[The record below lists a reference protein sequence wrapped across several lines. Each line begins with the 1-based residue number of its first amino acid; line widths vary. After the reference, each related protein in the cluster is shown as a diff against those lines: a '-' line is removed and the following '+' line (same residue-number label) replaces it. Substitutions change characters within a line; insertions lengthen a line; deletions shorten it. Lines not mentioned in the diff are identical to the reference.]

1 MLEQGTNEKIKITN
15 DNMFEHITST
25 ENVTSAHKKTNKAG
39 GKYKR
44 TAILFN
50 LYANYNL
57 DILRTS
63 ILNNNYKPSGYYVF
77 QVNDNK
83 SRKVHAPFYVDKI
96 VQHMINNILREFYEP
111 KFIYDSYACIRDKGT
126 QRAVHRI
133 QQFQRAA
140 YRNYKEPTLV
150 KLDIYHFFYEINR
163 DILKKVIGKKI
174 TCKRTL
180 ELLYNIIDNFNEP
193 RGLPLGNLTSQLF
206 ANIILNELDQYIK
219 HVLKIKYYVRYADD
233 MFIIVDGKENG
244 RLLSK
249 HLQTWV
255 KETLDLEIKDKKI
268 VISNT
273 KEIIGLGFKIYK
285 DKIRLLG
292 RNKRKFIKYAKEH
305 SIDSLNSWLGYM
317 SIADNMYFIKKVLS
331 DIDGIVYLNNKFMY
345 EDIKK

>member
-25 ENVTSAHKKTNKAG
+25 ENITSAHKKTNKAG

-96 VQHMINNILREFYEP
+96 VQHMINNVLREFYEP
-111 KFIYDSYACIRDKGT
+111 KFIHDSYACIRDKGT
-126 QRAVHRI
+126 QRAIHRI

-163 DILKKVIGKKI
+163 DILKKVISKKI

-244 RLLSK
+244 KLLSK
-249 HLQTWV
+249 HLQSWV
-255 KETLDLEIKDKKI
+255 KVNLDLMI
-268 VISNT
+268 
-273 KEIIGLGFKIYK
+273 
-285 DKIRLLG
+285 
-292 RNKRKFIKYAKEH
+292 
-305 SIDSLNSWLGYM
+305 
-317 SIADNMYFIKKVLS
+317 
-331 DIDGIVYLNNKFMY
+331 
-345 EDIKK
+345 

>member
-15 DNMFEHITST
+15 DNMFDYITSM
-25 ENVTSAHKKTNKAG
+25 ENVTSAHKKTNKAN

-44 TAILFN
+44 SAILFN

-63 ILNNNYKPSGYYVF
+63 ILKNTYKPLGYYVF

-96 VQHMINNILREFYEP
+96 VQHMINNVLREFYEP
-111 KFIYDSYACIRDKGT
+111 KFIHDSYACIRDKGT
-126 QRAVHRI
+126 QRAIYRI

-163 DILKKVIGKKI
+163 DILKKVIAKKI

-180 ELLYNIIDNFNEP
+180 ELLYGIIDNFNEP

-206 ANIILNELDQYIK
+206 ANIMLNELDQYIK
-219 HVLKIKYYVRYADD
+219 HILKIEYYVRYADD

-244 RLLSK
+244 KLLSK

-268 VISNT
+268 VISNI

-292 RNKRKFIKYAKEH
+292 RNKRKFIIYVKDNRL
-305 SIDSLNSWLGYM
+305 DSLNSWLGYM
-317 SIADNMYFIKKVLS
+317 AISDYMYFVNKVLS
-331 DIDGIVYLNNKFMY
+331 NNNEILFIGNKFVY
-345 EDIKK
+345 K

>member
-1 MLEQGTNEKIKITN
+1 MVKI
-15 DNMFEHITST
+15 DNSNMWEHIISVD
-25 ENVTSAHKKTNKAG
+25 NFYSAHKKTNKG
-39 GKYKR
+39 GSKYKKD
-44 TAILFN
+44 AIEFN
-50 LYANYNL
+50 LLKDHNL
-57 DILRTS
+57 SLLRES
-63 ILNNNYKPSGYYVF
+63 IINGVYTPSGYYIF

-96 VQHMINNILREFYEP
+96 AQHVVNNVLREFYEP
-111 KFIYDSYACIRDKGT
+111 KFIHDSFACIRNKGT
-126 QRAVHRI
+126 QRAVYRI

-140 YRNYKEPTLV
+140 YRNYKESTLV

-163 DILKKVIGKKI
+163 DILKKVIAKKI

-180 ELLYNIIDNFNEP
+180 ELLYCIIDNFNEP

-244 RLLSK
+244 KLLSK

-292 RNKRKFIKYAKEH
+292 RNKRKFIKYANGY

-317 SIADNMYFIKKVLS
+317 TIADNMYFIKKVLS
-331 DIDGIVYLNNKFMY
+331 DIEGIVYLNNKFMY